1 MLCAYRAGQ
10 CYNTQI
16 NSLDSKFIV
25 SRESLVLLL
34 GIITF
39 TLPLIGVTPVWKEY
53 GQIAI
58 GVLLVFVG
66 FSLRRSSYYR
76 KITRSNGEISTDS
89 FAESQPTLLDYT
101 PEEVETDK

>member
-1 MLCAYRAGQ
+1 M
-10 CYNTQI
+10 
-16 NSLDSKFIV
+16 

-39 TLPLIGVTPVWKEY
+39 MLPLIGVTPVWKEY
-53 GQIAI
+53 GQIII

-76 KITRSNGEISTDS
+76 KITRSNGEIGTDS
-89 FAESQPTLLDYT
+89 FAESQPEHDRSHSEQATLLEYT